1 MIVSAPATRNGAVEA
16 LKTVVAGIWVWK
28 VPPSRRLKLF
38 ADVPA
43 RDRPCA
49 FLHEGGDETYTWQS
63 GSIPRRKI
71 EVKVFVYIDA
81 KNPSVI
87 GAAQINDIMD
97 AFDNK
102 LSPRGADAMLG
113 RNTLAGTQYMAR
125 IAGRPIKVPGD
136 LDGDGLLIVPVEIE
150 LP

>member
-1 MIVSAPATRNGAVEA
+1 MSRNAAVEA
-16 LKTVVAGIWVWK
+16 LKVVVAGIWPWRT
-28 VPPSRRLKLF
+28 PPSRRLKLF

-43 RDRPCA
+43 KDRPCA
-49 FLHEGGDETYTWQS
+49 FLHEGGDETYAWQS
-63 GSIPRRKI
+63 GAIPRRRI

-81 KNPSVI
+81 RDPKTAGSIVL
-87 GAAQINDIMD
+87 NDIMD
-97 AFDNK
+97 AFDTK
-102 LSPRGADAMLG
+102 LAPKDVDAMLG

-136 LDGDGLLIVPVEIE
+136 LDGDGLLIVPIEID

>member
-1 MIVSAPATRNGAVEA
+1 MSRNAAVEA
-16 LKTVVAGIWVWK
+16 LKVVVAGVWAWK
-28 VPPSRRLKLF
+28 APPSRRLRLF

-43 RDRPCA
+43 KDRPCA
-49 FLHEGGDETYTWQS
+49 FLHEGGDEAYTWQS
-63 GSIPRRKI
+63 GAIARRRI

-81 KNPSVI
+81 RDPKTV
-87 GAAQINDIMD
+87 GAALLNDIMD
-97 AFDNK
+97 AFDAK
-102 LSPRGADAMLG
+102 LAPKAADAMLG

-136 LDGDGLLIVPVEIE
+136 LDGDGLLIVPIEID